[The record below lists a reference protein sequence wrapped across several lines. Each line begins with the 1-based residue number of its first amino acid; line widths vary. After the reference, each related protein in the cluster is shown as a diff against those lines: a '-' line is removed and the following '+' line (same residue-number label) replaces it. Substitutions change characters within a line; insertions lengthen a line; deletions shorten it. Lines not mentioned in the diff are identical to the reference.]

1 MEVYLY
7 MKYYIILYIYVC
19 FPRSLF
25 SPKFD
30 EPEQCSK
37 YPVLHRFPRSSWSC
51 GECNRGHPRTMSPM
65 FKGYNLY
72 DPPTVN
78 LSKFTTAPGSIKQTW
93 WFWCDLMW
101 FVSLLLKV
109 SLPKWWGWPITEQ
122 SLTKV
127 SKWSSICRLVVF
139 FSTHP
144 QTYGCLMS
152 ILPHPAA
159 CFGLTTWKYVWKQ
172 SPASKIPKRKIQ
184 LLYQCKCSG
193 RSCLKLWSFQIFPWL
208 KLKPQFRIREI
219 YGCQCPIKFP

>member
-1 MEVYLY
+1 MC
-7 MKYYIILYIYVC
+7 VC

-65 FKGYNLY
+65 FEGYNLY

-139 FSTHP
+139 FFNPSSNIWMFDVNSSAPSGLFWTH
-144 QTYGCLMS
+144 YL
-152 ILPHPAA
+152 
-159 CFGLTTWKYVWKQ
+159 
-172 SPASKIPKRKIQ
+172 
-184 LLYQCKCSG
+184 
-193 RSCLKLWSFQIFPWL
+193 
-208 KLKPQFRIREI
+208 EI
-219 YGCQCPIKFP
+219 CMKTITSQ